1 MRWLVVSPY
10 LPHPAIGHGGGTA
23 VLQLCRA
30 LARRHET
37 ALLCYQREA
46 EGGLQAHLE
55 GHGVRVH
62 TVPLRSEQARGL
74 ARLPL
79 IADRLACTLRSQW
92 RQRPLMVEKY
102 DRAAMHQRLHE
113 LVREFRPHVIQVE
126 YSFMAS
132 MARSARIHVDEP
144 GALWHNDAD
153 PAEGVRP
160 HVLLNT
166 HEIGT
171 LPRLR
176 KLARAH
182 TPWARW
188 RRGRELAMWAAHD
201 LRLVDAADT
210 VLCVTEQD
218 RLLLR
223 SLSGSNAPR
232 TVALGTDVDQVP
244 TCRAETSVPTLL
256 FVGSF
261 AHPPN
266 LEGALWLCDEI
277 MPRVWE
283 HHPDVELEI
292 VGRDAPEA
300 IANRAAA
307 SRSRIRVHGFVE
319 DLDAL
324 YARST
329 LFVAPLQSGGGI
341 KIKVL
346 EAMGHGAAVV
356 TTPIGAEGIDEDAE
370 ACAIAT
376 TAADF
381 AGAIVRLLEDE
392 AQQHALATRAR
403 RRIED
408 RFSWASIVRELTQI
422 VEESPRI

>member
-37 ALLCYQREA
+37 TLLCYRRED
-46 EGGLQAHLE
+46 ETGLEAHLE

-62 TVPLRSEQARGL
+62 TVDLRSDRASGFARI
-74 ARLPL
+74 PL
-79 IADRLACTLRSQW
+79 VIDRLACTLRS
-92 RQRPLMVEKY
+92 RLRHRPLMVEKY
-102 DRAAMHQRLHE
+102 DRAAMHQRLHQ
-113 LVREFRPHVIQVE
+113 LVREIRPHAIQVE
-126 YSFMAS
+126 YSFMSS
-132 MARSARIHVDEP
+132 MARSARIHVD
-144 GALWHNDAD
+144 GAASLWQNDAD

-176 KLARAH
+176 RLAHAR
-182 TPWARW
+182 TPWARA
-188 RRGRELAMWAAHD
+188 RIGRELAMWAAHD
-201 LRLVDAADT
+201 QELVDAADT

-223 SLSGSNAPR
+223 ALSGSDAPR
-232 TVALGTDVDQVP
+232 TLPLGTDVEGVS
-244 TCRAETSVPTLL
+244 TRRGEAAIPTLL

-266 LEGALWLCDEI
+266 LDGVLWLCDRI
-277 MPRVWE
+277 LPVVWARR
-283 HHPDVELEI
+283 PDVVLEI
-292 VGRDAPEA
+292 VGRDAPAEVRD
-300 IANRAAA
+300 RAA
-307 SRSRIRVHGFVE
+307 RSQGRIRALGFVD
-319 DLDAL
+319 DLTEV
-324 YARST
+324 YAHST
-329 LFVAPLQSGGGI
+329 LFVAPLRSGGGI

-346 EAMGHGAAVV
+346 EAMGRGAAVV
-356 TTPIGAEGIDEDAE
+356 TTPIGAEGIDDHGTACEVAATAE
-370 ACAIAT
+370 EF
-376 TAADF
+376 AAS
-381 AGAIVRLLEDE
+381 ILRLLGDPER
-392 AQQHALATRAR
+392 QRALGARAR
-403 RRIED
+403 QHIED
-408 RFSWASIVRELTQI
+408 RFSWDRIVRELSQI